1 MTVFKLHIRSY
12 GSHALLLDW
21 PEQVDTAILDDM
33 LRMRSILQKKGFL
46 APDWDIVPAYRSMAL
61 ISNREPIDADVLAHE
76 ILALHKTDEEH
87 KKIVRHL
94 WRLPVCYDAT
104 FGPDLEEIT
113 TTLGLSREELIAQHT
128 GQPYTVYGIGFVP
141 GFMYL
146 GGLPPSLETQR
157 RKAPRLHVEQ
167 GSVGLAGKQ
176 TGIYPQDSPGGWN
189 IIGNCPIP
197 IFSLVVDPPCFVS
210 VGDQIQFY
218 AISPAEHE
226 LRKIEADVG
235 VYNLKKELLD
245 DHRR

>member
-1 MTVFKLHIRSY
+1 MSAYQLDIRPY
-12 GSHALLLDW
+12 GSHALLLEW
-21 PEQVDTAILDDM
+21 PEEVNPNILDDM
-33 LRMRSILQKKGFL
+33 LRLRSLLQQNGFI
-46 APDWDIVPAYRSMAL
+46 APEWDIVPAYRSMAL
-61 ISNREPIDADVLAHE
+61 ISNFKQPDHAALRQQVLELYKLDGATVQVE
-76 ILALHKTDEEH
+76 
-87 KKIVRHL
+87 RHL
-94 WRLPVCYDAT
+94 WYLPVCYDES
-104 FGPDLEEIT
+104 FGPDLEELT
-113 TTLGLSREELIAQHT
+113 ETLDLSRDELIKQHT
-128 GQPYTVYGIGFVP
+128 AQPYTVYGIGFVP

-146 GGLPPSLETQR
+146 GGLPAALETQR
-157 RKAPRLHVEQ
+157 RKEPRLLVKQ

-218 AISPAEHE
+218 PISLAEHE

-245 DHRR
+245 DQRH

>member
-1 MTVFKLHIRSY
+1 MTSFNLHIRPF
-12 GSHALLLDW
+12 GSHALLLEW
-21 PEQVDTAILDDM
+21 PEQVDTEILDDM
-33 LRMRSILQKKGFL
+33 LRLRSLLQDKGYK
-46 APDWDIVPAYRSMAL
+46 APEWDIVPAYRSMAL
-61 ISNREPIDADVLAHE
+61 ISNHKPIQADILKQE
-76 ILALHKTDEEH
+76 ILELFKSDGTD
-87 KKIVRHL
+87 KKVVRHL
-94 WRLPVCYDAT
+94 WYLPVCYDDS

-113 TTLGLSREELIAQHT
+113 TTLGLTREALIEQHT

-157 RKAPRLHVEQ
+157 RKEPRLLVKQ

-189 IIGNCPIP
+189 IVGNCPIP

-218 AISPAEHE
+218 AISMAEYE

-235 VYNLKKELLD
+235 VFNLKKDILD
-245 DHRR
+245 DQRR